1 MHILSRKLSENGGYS
16 VIQTW
21 PGDVP
26 PEGYVIVPDTLDTKV
41 FYEFLGFVDLTIE
54 GNTVTAMTGNQAAL
68 DAYKA
73 SLPEPTPPPPTTEER
88 VAALESENTM
98 LKAQVSAQSAVTSIT
113 FVALAE
119 SGGLDEIT
127 ASEHA
132 ELFAEWAY
140 PVAYTVGQLRRYN
153 GTLYKCVQAHTS
165 QADWTPDTAA
175 SLWSVAADPAEE
187 WPAWSQPVGAHDAY
201 AKGDKVSHN
210 GKHWT
215 SNVDSNVWEPGVY
228 GWTEATE

>member
-1 MHILSRKLSENGGYS
+1 MQILQKAPLENGGYS

-26 PEGYVIVPDTLDTKV
+26 PEGYVIVPDTLDTSV
-41 FYEFLGFVDLTIE
+41 FYDFMGFVTLELD
-54 GNTVTAMTGNQAAL
+54 GDTVTAMIGNQEAF

-73 SLPEPTPPPPTTEER
+73 SRPEPVDPPPTTEER

-215 SNVDSNVWEPGVY
+215 SSVDSNVWEPGVY

>member
-1 MHILSRKLSENGGYS
+1 MQILQKAPLENGGYS

-21 PGDVP
+21 PGNVP
-26 PEGYVIVPDTLDTKV
+26 PEGYVIVPDTLDTSV

-54 GNTVTAMTGNQAAL
+54 GDTVIAMTGNQAAL

-73 SLPEPTPPPPTTEER
+73 SLPEPVDPPPTTEER
-88 VAALESENTM
+88 IAALESENAM
-98 LKAQVSAQSAVTSIT
+98 LKAQVSTQSAVASIT
-113 FVALAE
+113 FVTLCE
-119 SGGLDEIT
+119 VGTLDMVT

-140 PVAYTVGQLRRYN
+140 PVAYTVGQLRRHN

-187 WPAWSQPVGAHDAY
+187 WPAWSQPIGAHDAY
-201 AKGDKVSHN
+201 AKGAKVSHN

-215 SNVDSNVWEPGVY
+215 SSVDSNVWEPGVY